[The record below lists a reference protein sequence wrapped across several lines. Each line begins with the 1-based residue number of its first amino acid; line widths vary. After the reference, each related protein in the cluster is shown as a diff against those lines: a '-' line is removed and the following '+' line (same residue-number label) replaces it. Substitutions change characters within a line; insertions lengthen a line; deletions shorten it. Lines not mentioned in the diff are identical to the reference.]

1 MKILIV
7 ADRLEIL
14 GGLETHVTTI
24 ARQLAEYKENKVT
37 IYTNAISLRFRELLR
52 NVEIIEGFN
61 KKNTSS
67 LATTYKPD
75 IIHGHPFTGIGI
87 AYEIATKCKAR
98 LFITMHGDYSTGL
111 TKEYIEKAEKVIFVS
126 NTAFEACKSLV
137 PANKCEIIHN
147 PIDTD
152 VFKKKG
158 KSRNLLKLINK
169 EYSTIVVS
177 SRVDDGKE
185 IPMMQLARILP
196 ELADKVTGLN
206 IIFIGA
212 GSKLDDLKAAL
223 DHIQSNLNIFV
234 LGEVSDVSSYLNIAD
249 LVLACDRCAIEA
261 LLCEKTVFYMG
272 LGRWKSLITN
282 DNYDQHLFSKEN
294 FADYTDGELIKHLTW
309 MLVQKTTVGNATNK
323 LSARMKE
330 LCGNDVVCEK
340 YNNLYKKKQ
349 KGK

>member
-24 ARQLAEYKENKVT
+24 ARQLAEYENNKVT

-61 KKNTSS
+61 KKNTNS

-87 AYEIATKCKAR
+87 AYEIATKCKAK

-111 TKEYIEKAEKVIFVS
+111 TKEYVSKAEKVIFVS
-126 NTAFEACKSLV
+126 TTAFEACKKLV
-137 PANKCEIIHN
+137 PANKCEMIHN

-152 VFKKKG
+152 VFRKKA
-158 KSRNLLKLINK
+158 KSKNILKMINK
-169 EYSTIVVS
+169 EQLTIVVS
-177 SRVDDGKE
+177 SRIDDGKE

-196 ELADKVTGLN
+196 VLADRVNGLN
-206 IIFIGA
+206 VIFIGS
-212 GSKLDDLKAAL
+212 GSKIDDLKAATN
-223 DHIQSNLNIFV
+223 HIQSNLNIFI
-234 LGEVSDVSSYLNIAD
+234 LGEVSDVSGYLNIAD

-261 LLCEKTVFYMG
+261 LLCEKIVFYMG
-272 LGRWKSLITN
+272 LGKWKSLITN
-282 DNYDQHLFSKEN
+282 DNYEQHLFSKDN
-294 FADYTDGELIKHLTW
+294 FADYTDEELINHLAW
-309 MLVQKTTVGNATNK
+309 MLIQKFTVKNNTNTLHEK
-323 LSARMKE
+323 MKE
-330 LCGNDVVCEK
+330 LCGSDVVCEK
-340 YNNLYKKKQ
+340 HIDLYNKKKQ
-349 KGK
+349 R